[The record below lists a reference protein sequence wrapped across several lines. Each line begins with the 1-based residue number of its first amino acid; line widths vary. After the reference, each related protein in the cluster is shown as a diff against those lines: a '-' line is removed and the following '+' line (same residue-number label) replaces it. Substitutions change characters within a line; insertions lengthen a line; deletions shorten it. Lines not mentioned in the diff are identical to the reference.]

1 MLRKQFML
9 TEMQANYLCT
19 LANETGESQGHFVRE
34 AIEDHLAVRGE
45 MLARLEQENE
55 QQPQEENTQ

>member
-9 TEMQANYLCT
+9 TTTQAEYLRT
-19 LANETGESQGHFVRE
+19 LANETGESEGHFVRE
-34 AIEDHLAVRGE
+34 AIEDHLTVRGE
-45 MLARLEQENE
+45 MLARIEQKNE

>member
-9 TEMQANYLCT
+9 TEMQANYLRT
-19 LANETGESQGHFVRE
+19 LANETGESEGHFVRE
-34 AIEDHLAVRGE
+34 AIEDHLTVRSE
-45 MLARLEQENE
+45 MLAREQENE

>member
-1 MLRKQFML
+1 ML
-9 TEMQANYLCT
+9 TEMQANYLRT
-19 LANETGESQGHFVRE
+19 LANETGESEGHFVRE

-55 QQPQEENTQ
+55 QQPE